1 MKMGNRQ
8 GATGNSRKPKFLVCA
23 FCAMLLALCASA
35 PAQQP
40 KKPDRIGYLSAL
52 SPASESTRS
61 DEIRVALRELGYT
74 EGQNIVIDYRFSD
87 GKPERAADHAAELVR
102 QNVEVLVVAGGDR
115 WIRAA
120 RNATKTIPIVMA
132 GGGLDPVDAGHVESL
147 ARPGGNV
154 TGLTVLNTEIG
165 RKRLELLKEA
175 IPRVER
181 VAVIYQPNI
190 PSNARELKEVEL
202 AARPLNLTVRYLE
215 VVVAAD
221 LDKSFAVVN
230 NDRPHALYVCQG
242 PPTTLFG
249 KPIAEFALKSRV
261 PSAFSNRQAVDSGGF
276 MSYGADRMDSYRR
289 VAQYLDKILKGA
301 KPADLPVEQPTKFEL
316 VINLKTAKQIGLTI
330 PPHVLARADGVIR

>member
-1 MKMGNRQ
+1 M
-8 GATGNSRKPKFLVCA
+8 L
-23 FCAMLLALCASA
+23 LLALCASA

-40 KKPDRIGYLSAL
+40 KKPHRIGYLSAL
-52 SPASESTRS
+52 SPVSESTRS

-74 EGQNIVIDYRFSD
+74 EGQNIVIEYRFSD

-102 QNVEVLVVAGGDR
+102 QNVEVIVVAGGDR

-120 RNATKTIPIVMA
+120 RNATKTIPIVMV

-202 AARPLNLTVRYLE
+202 AARPLNLTLRYLE

-221 LDKSFAVVN
+221 LEKSFAVIN

-261 PSAFSNRQAVDSGGF
+261 PSAFSNRQAVDSGGL

-289 VAQYLDKILKGA
+289 VAQYLDKILKGT

-316 VINLKTAKQIGLTI
+316 VINLKAAKQIGLII
-330 PPHVLARADGVIR
+330 PPNVLARADRVIR